1 MNGITTIDRDID
13 LQGLTAFVWR
23 EADILDRCDYD
34 AWLALWTDDGHYI
47 VPIGKGENYEDQVNV
62 CYDDAKMRRM
72 RIERFQ
78 QGFSIS
84 SAPPADTVRTVS
96 RFVLQ
101 GTAGDEIVLRCAE
114 HVVENKFGR
123 QRIYAANLT
132 YTLVRTDD
140 GLRIRNKVARL
151 LNSDGEL
158 TAFSYLF

>member
-1 MNGITTIDRDID
+1 
-13 LQGLTAFVWR
+13 
-23 EADILDRCDYD
+23 
-34 AWLALWTDDGHYI
+34 
-47 VPIGKGENYEDQVNV
+47 
-62 CYDDAKMRRM
+62 MRRM